1 MGGKTMLSKRLKEL
15 RAIKDITQADLAR
28 LLGVTQQAVA
38 KWENKKAEPDNNTL
52 IKLADYFHVSTDY
65 LLGHE
70 PHKKSTLEYLPIV
83 GNIIKMLATLSP
95 KGREETASY
104 VAYLADKEKKG

>member
-1 MGGKTMLSKRLKEL
+1 MNRLKEL
-15 RAIKDITQADLAR
+15 RQQRNK
-28 LLGVTQQAVA
+28 TQQEIADFLNLTPKAVSFY
-38 KWENKKAEPDNNTL
+38 ELGQRDIPNDTL

-70 PHKKSTLEYLPIV
+70 PHKKSTLDYLPIV
-83 GNIIKMLATLSP
+83 GNIIKMLVTLSP